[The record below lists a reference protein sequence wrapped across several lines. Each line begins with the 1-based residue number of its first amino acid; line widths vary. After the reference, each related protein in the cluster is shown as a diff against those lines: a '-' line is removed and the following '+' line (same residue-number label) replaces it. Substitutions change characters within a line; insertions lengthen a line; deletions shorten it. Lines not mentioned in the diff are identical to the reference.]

1 MNQEVQKF
9 IDILKTDES
18 LQRKMKS
25 ASEKFMAEQELAA
38 FQNVV
43 LPIAEE
49 AGYHFTW
56 EEYQEYVKR
65 EVKELDPEEM
75 GQVAGGLCIWSGGLG
90 PIQWCSRFGTDYD

>member
-18 LQRKMKS
+18 LQKKMKS

-43 LPIAEE
+43 LPIVLS
-49 AGYHFTW
+49 G
-56 EEYQEYVKR
+56 K
-65 EVKELDPEEM
+65 LD
-75 GQVAGGLCIWSGGLG
+75 GAVSGRLDGVVLASS
-90 PIQWCSRFGTDYD
+90 IVSSAD